1 MVKEKEETKELK
13 VRFRAGGLRQRKRNY
28 EAPLIAAKK
37 CCTVKACTEIGLR
50 GGELKIKCNEIKS
63 KTVKERII
71 SSASVKYV
79 IVVKK
84 KGEKAKY

>member
-1 MVKEKEETKELK
+1 MT
-13 VRFRAGGLRQRKRNY
+13 
-28 EAPLIAAKK
+28 
-37 CCTVKACTEIGLR
+37 ACTEIGLR

-71 SSASVKYV
+71 SSASVEYV